1 MTWFKSEMDYAG
13 ERLEKAVGVAA
24 DQLNGVVKEGIA
36 QAGAELR
43 DVVLGASHEVDSKL
57 DKISMELHDQRQFTK
72 DDVRELVDYA
82 ADRMAATI
90 DDRVRMIKGEITDL
104 VQEKVEYL
112 KSEVDDFFV
121 QRQQDLS
128 RERRRLII
136 NILIAVAASVGVG
149 LFSLMYQRV
158 VAGQMDLYGM
168 FRVVFLSL
176 TGGYGAWLLV
186 NLARRYLRMSEHQK
200 DAVFLAMRYWGVL
213 RPESVVGHV
222 LVLIFLLAV
231 FTLLMFPDALARL
244 TGSQWLMEWAA
255 RLHGA
260 KP

>member
-13 ERLEKAVGVAA
+13 ERLERAVGVAA

-36 QAGAELR
+36 QAGSELR
-43 DVVLGASHEVDSKL
+43 EVVTGASKEVDSKL
-57 DKISMELHDQRQFTK
+57 DKISAELHNQRQFTK

-82 ADRMAATI
+82 AERLGATI
-90 DDRVRMIKGEITDL
+90 DDRVKVMKEEITDL

-112 KSEVDDFFV
+112 KGEVDDFFV

-149 LFSLMYQRV
+149 LFSLFYHRV
-158 VAGQMDLYGM
+158 VAGSLDLYGL
-168 FRVVFLSL
+168 FRIVFLSL

-213 RPESVVGHV
+213 RPESVLGHV

-231 FTLLMFPDALARL
+231 FTLLMFPDVLARL
-244 TGSQWLMEWAA
+244 TGSPWLMEWAA